1 MVLLTL
7 VLVYIQPKIVSY
19 LPDLLYSKTNQVEDK
34 PLEEGVIDP
43 SFFMQTN

>member
-19 LPDLLYSKTNQVEDK
+19 LPDLLYSTANQVDET

-43 SFFMQTN
+43 SFFMQTK